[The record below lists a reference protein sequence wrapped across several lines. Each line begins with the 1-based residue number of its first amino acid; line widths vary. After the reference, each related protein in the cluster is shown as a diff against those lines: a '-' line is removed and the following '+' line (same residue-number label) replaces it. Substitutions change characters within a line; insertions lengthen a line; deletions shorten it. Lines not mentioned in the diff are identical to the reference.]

1 MGSRSIIADPTRPE
15 MTEIVNKFVKHRE
28 DFRPFAPSVLEEYG
42 DEYFVDFHP
51 SPYMLEVF
59 PVTSEAKRKIPAV
72 VHVDGTSRIQ
82 TVERETNPLYWQM
95 IDRFRQL
102 KGVPVVLNTSFNV
115 RGEPIV
121 NSPREALRCFYATGM
136 DALVMGNYMI
146 DKGWQPRSDELL
158 APDAVGELDYL
169 VG

>member
-1 MGSRSIIADPTRPE
+1 
-15 MTEIVNKFVKHRE
+15 MTEIINTYVKHRE
-28 DFRPFAPSVLEEYG
+28 DFRPFAPSILEEYA

-59 PVTSEAKRKIPAV
+59 PATDLARRRIPAV
-72 VHVDGTSRIQ
+72 VHVDGTSR
-82 TVERETNPLYWQM
+82 VHSVDKDTNPLYWEM
-95 IDRFRQL
+95 IDRFRQE

-121 NSPREALRCFYATGM
+121 NSPREALRCFYGTGM
-136 DALVMGNYMI
+136 DALVMSNFVI
-146 DKGWQPRSDELL
+146 DKKWQSQSRGQLSPS
-158 APDAVGELDYL
+158 AVGDLEAL